1 MTTGYVWKDIFAWHQ
16 TGDGGAFLPARGLIQ
31 PGQLHAENA
40 ETKRRIHNLL
50 EVSGILDGLHSIRDI
65 AAATD
70 EEILAVHDAAYI
82 DRIKAQSAEN
92 GGDAGELTP
101 FGPGGYEIAALSAG
115 GCLTAGRAVM
125 RGEID
130 NAYVLNRPPG
140 HHAEPDRGCGF
151 CLLANGP
158 IAVEA
163 LRREFGIG
171 RVAFVDWDVHHGN
184 GAQRIYYNDPTT
196 LTISMHQHHYYP
208 ADTGAVDENGSGAG
222 EGYNLN
228 IPLHPGSGH
237 GAYMHAF
244 ETVVIPALDRFRPE
258 LIVVLSGFDGG
269 ALDPLGRNM
278 AYSTTF
284 REMTRQVK
292 SAAERH
298 CQGRL
303 LVLHEGGYSA
313 AYAPFC
319 GAAVVEEL
327 MGATDVIEDPFIP
340 ILEGIGMMDLQ
351 PHQAEAIARSAALV
365 SRIDAP

>member
-1 MTTGYVWKDIFAWHQ
+1 MARTGYVWKDVYAWHQ

-31 PGQLHAENA
+31 PDQRHAENA

-50 EVSGILDGLHSIRDI
+50 EVSGIADGLHVIRDVTP
-65 AAATD
+65 ATD

-82 DRIKAQSAEN
+82 ARLKEMSAAN

-101 FGPGGYEIAALSAG
+101 FGPGGFDIATLSTG
-115 GCLTAGRAVM
+115 GCLAAGRALM
-125 RGEID
+125 RDEID

-140 HHAEPDRGCGF
+140 HHAEPDQGRGF

-184 GAQRIYYNDPTT
+184 GAQRIYYEDPDT
-196 LTISMHQHHYYP
+196 LTVSIHQHHYYP
-208 ADTGAVDENGSGAG
+208 ADTGAVEENGAGAG
-222 EGYNLN
+222 AGYNLN
-228 IPLHPGSGH
+228 VPMHPGSGH
-237 GAYMHAF
+237 GAYLHAF
-244 ETVVIPALDRFRPE
+244 ETVVVPALDRFKPE
-258 LIVVLSGFDGG
+258 LIVVPSGFDSS

-284 REMTRQVK
+284 RLMTRMIK
-292 SAAERH
+292 DAAA
-298 CQGRL
+298 RL
-303 LVLHEGGYSA
+303 CGGKLLLIHEGGYSA

-319 GAAVVEEL
+319 AAAAVEEL
-327 MGATDVIEDPFIP
+327 LGADTVIEDPFLP
-340 ILEGIGMMDLQ
+340 ILEAIGMQDLQ
-351 PHQAEAIARSAALV
+351 PHQREAIARSAALV
-365 SRIDAP
+365 EKID